1 MSAPWLEIAL
11 IGAGYFA
18 GLVTFALVSMSR
30 GLDDHDEVQAP
41 PPHVAGEMSAPPL
54 F

>member
-18 GLVTFALVSMSR
+18 GLLTFALMSMSR
-30 GLDDHDEVQAP
+30 SLDDRDEVQVP
-41 PPHVAGEMSAPPL
+41 PPRVAGEMSGGPL
-54 F
+54 A